1 MIRILTDSAS
11 DILPEEAAQLG
22 VTVIPLNVTLED
34 GTVLR
39 DGIDMTPSEYYE
51 ILSSCRKL
59 PTTSQPSPELFEQFY
74 QQAASAGDEVLGIFL
89 SHELSGTCQCAKL
102 AADLANVDNVLFVD
116 SENVCLGEG
125 LLVRLAVH
133 LRDAGKTLVQ
143 IATDLEYA
151 KEHLHLV
158 AAIDDLKY
166 LRKGGRLPAA
176 VAVAGGMLGIKPLIT
191 IKEGKVAMA
200 GKARGLPGAYVALF
214 KKIEELGGIHPEFSA
229 LAGYSSNLRE
239 VQPIEN
245 YFRDNLHLP
254 APLVRQIGCVIG
266 THAGP
271 GAFGLAFFDK
281 DLSLN

>member
-11 DILPEEAAQLG
+11 DILPAEAEQLG

-34 GTVLR
+34 GIVLR
-39 DGIDMTPSEYYE
+39 DGIDMTPSAYYDH
-51 ILSSCRKL
+51 LASCRKL
-59 PTTSQPSPELFEQFY
+59 PTTSQPSPELFEKFY
-74 QQAASAGDEVLGIFL
+74 LEAAAAGDEVLGIFL
-89 SHELSGTCQCAKL
+89 SHELSGTWQCAKL

-116 SENVCLGEG
+116 SANVCLGEV
-125 LLVRLAVH
+125 LLVRLAVQ

-143 IATDLEYA
+143 IATTLEHA

-200 GKARGLPGAYVALF
+200 
-214 KKIEELGGIHPEFSA
+214 S
-229 LAGYSSNLRE
+229 LRE
-239 VQPIEN
+239 VQPIQN
-245 YFRDNLHLP
+245 YFRDTLDLP
-254 APLVRQIGCVIG
+254 EPLVRQIGCVIG

-281 DLSLN
+281 GLVLE

>member
-1 MIRILTDSAS
+1 MIRILTDSTADFS
-11 DILPEEAAQLG
+11 MADAAALG
-22 VTVIPLNVTLED
+22 VAVVPLTVSFGD
-34 GTVLR
+34 AHYQ
-39 DGIDMTPSEYYE
+39 DGIDLPLERFYDM
-51 ILSSCRKL
+51 LAAADKL
-59 PTTSQPSPELFEQFY
+59 PTTSQPSPELFEKFY
-74 QQAASAGDEVLGIFL
+74 LEAAAAGDEVLGIFL
-89 SHELSGTCQCAKL
+89 SHELSGTWQCAKL

-116 SENVCLGEG
+116 SATVCLGES
-125 LLVRLAVH
+125 LLVRLAVQ

-143 IATDLEYA
+143 IATDLEHA

-214 KKIEELGGIHPEFSA
+214 KKIEELGGVNPRFPS
-229 LAGYSSNLRE
+229 LAGYTISTRE
-239 VQPIEN
+239 VNPIQT
-245 YFRDNLHLP
+245 YLVDNLGLP
-254 APLVRQIGCVIG
+254 EPLVRQIGCVIG

-271 GAFGLAFFDK
+271 GAFGLAFFDNGLVI
-281 DLSLN
+281 D

>member
-11 DILPEEAAQLG
+11 DILPAEAEQLG
-22 VTVIPLNVTLED
+22 VTAIPLNVTLED
-34 GTVLR
+34 GVVLR
-39 DGIDMTPSEYYE
+39 DGIDMTPSAYYDH
-51 ILSSCRKL
+51 LRSCRKL
-59 PTTSQPSPELFEQFY
+59 PTTSQPSPELFERFY
-74 QQAASAGDEVLGIFL
+74 LQAAAAGDEVLGIFL
-89 SHELSGTCQCAKL
+89 SPELYGTWQCAKL

-116 SENVCLGEG
+116 SANVCLGEA
-125 LLVRLAVH
+125 LLVRLAVQ
-133 LRDAGKTLVQ
+133 LRDAGRTLVQ
-143 IATDLEYA
+143 IATDLEHA

-191 IKEGKVAMA
+191 IKDGKVAMA

-214 KKIEELGGIHPEFSA
+214 KKIEELGGVHPDFA
-229 LAGYSSNLRE
+229 TVAGYTSSPRE

-245 YFRDNLHLP
+245 YFRDNLGLP

-281 DLSLN
+281 GLALE